1 MGRHYRKKD
10 SFMKGLLKLMLLAVL
25 SFALLFAAC
34 LLYPDRFSPTAVN
47 MAERITLSAGILRS
61 KIAACVE
68 NKTLCRMCDDH
79 CGINVSLE
87 GGKPIKHLLLTC
99 KHLDHFLA

>member
-34 LLYPDRFSPTAVN
+34 LLYPDRFSP
-47 MAERITLSAGILRS
+47 L
-61 KIAACVE
+61 
-68 NKTLCRMCDDH
+68 
-79 CGINVSLE
+79 
-87 GGKPIKHLLLTC
+87 P
-99 KHLDHFLA
+99 